1 MNSLD
6 PAPSTVPVRTQGLS
20 MSQPPITFDAYQQ
33 AIIDRVFWR
42 DSGAGPRRNW

>member
-33 AIIDRVFWR
+33 AIIDRVF
-42 DSGAGPRRNW
+42 GGILVLAPVGNW